1 MWEIEDSRVPVTIE
15 ELKELCAQRG
25 INLYQLGFYLG
36 SDHIG
41 PNAYGVYKDYWTS
54 DFIVYKNIED
64 GSKEVLYQGQDE
76 ATAVSKINEQLQKVL
91 VNAGAENI
99 GTEDIRSEHIWAED
113 IAGISGT
120 GDSSYVGE
128 ENQSPNR
135 NNVYSEDD
143 NLNLH
148 GDSESSDDNHV
159 NSYGDSESSDDNH
172 VNSHGDSGSSDDNHL
187 NSYEYNTSGTGEVL
201 NQKTYGEGLSDN
213 DVYNSYTGGSLK
225 VKESSENSW
234 MDIQTPIMKAAPS
247 EAGTKESDKPSSDD
261 DKNATKEKEFTAE
274 DVKDLKTGVIFC
286 IGKLFYYLGR
296 LCYYLSIILYY
307 LFKAFDGAK
316 YEINLI
322 LTGNRRSVKDRNN
335 NGAATGYKEVANID
349 GSGEDN
355 GIENGKDNGI
365 DNENE
370 APVFFNEKEYDDKA
384 ELLGAKIQFYISRI
398 FFYIGKYALKL
409 SQYCYQG
416 IDDKFKFEAEFKE
429 ADSEHI
435 ARTDTISRA
444 AESEHIARTDVS
456 GGAADSS
463 VITKE
468 YTNRRPDVS
477 KSESDAYNN
486 AETYKKADTYTHTN
500 ANTNTYTS
508 TNTNANNNANTS
520 YYRGY
525 DQNLQSLIK
534 NIDPDVELLTADSSE
549 TYDLTEIA
557 EKYDDNTQA
566 GSDGSIDDL
575 FSSLDD
581 EELEYPDN
589 NEDYIDNKLG
599 KKIYLFIVVALA
611 AVLFLI
617 FMMAGA
623 DLKAKSKRNDRNYYD
638 YEYNTNSHNTYNNS
652 WRW

>member
-1 MWEIEDSRVPVTIE
+1 MWENEDSRVPVTIE
-15 ELKELCAQRG
+15 ELKDLCAQRG

-76 ATAVSKINEQLQKVL
+76 ATAVSKINEQLRNTL
-91 VNAGAENI
+91 LNAEVSNEEVPDTGALDTSGHSLLRPETS
-99 GTEDIRSEHIWAED
+99 GVEESEYAREETQDSCADTIFTQDDDLNLSSEK
-113 IAGISGT
+113 IS
-120 GDSSYVGE
+120 DE
-128 ENQSPNR
+128 EA
-135 NNVYSEDD
+135 
-143 NLNLH
+143 NLNIF
-148 GDSESSDDNHV
+148 GGSSSSEEYNLSSN
-159 NSYGDSESSDDNH
+159 ESVHNKYT
-172 VNSHGDSGSSDDNHL
+172 SGSTKDDRA
-187 NSYEYNTSGTGEVL
+187 
-201 NQKTYGEGLSDN
+201 
-213 DVYNSYTGGSLK
+213 
-225 VKESSENSW
+225 SENSW
-234 MDIQTPIMKAAPS
+234 MDIQTPIMKAATS

-261 DKNATKEKEFTAE
+261 EKNSTKEKEFTAE

-286 IGKLFYYLGR
+286 IGKIFYYLGR

-335 NGAATGYKEVANID
+335 NGAATGDKGDASID

-355 GIENGKDNGI
+355 GIENGKDNG
-365 DNENE
+365 NE

-398 FFYIGKYALKL
+398 FFYIGKYALKF

-416 IDDKFKFEAEFKE
+416 IDDKFKFETELKE
-429 ADSEHI
+429 AETEHI
-435 ARTDTISRA
+435 ARTDTIGRA
-444 AESEHIARTDVS
+444 AESEHVARTDVS
-456 GGAADSS
+456 GGAAGSS
-463 VITKE
+463 VVTKE

-508 TNTNANNNANTS
+508 TNTNANTNTNTS

-534 NIDPDVELLTADSSE
+534 NIDPDVELLTADHSE

-557 EKYDDNTQA
+557 EKYDDNTQV

-589 NEDYIDNKLG
+589 NEDYTDNKLG
-599 KKIYLFIVVALA
+599 KQIYLFIVVALA

-617 FMMAGA
+617 FLMAGA
-623 DLKAKSKRNDRNYYD
+623 DSAAKSKRNDRNYYN
-638 YEYNTNSHNTYNNS
+638 YEYNTNSHKTYNNS

>member
-1 MWEIEDSRVPVTIE
+1 MWENEDSRVPVTIE
-15 ELKELCAQRG
+15 ELKDLCAQRG

-99 GTEDIRSEHIWAED
+99 ETDDIRLED

-128 ENQSPNR
+128 ENQSPDR
-135 NNVYSEDD
+135 NNVYSEDY
-143 NLNLH
+143 NL
-148 GDSESSDDNHV
+148 

-172 VNSHGDSGSSDDNHL
+172 L
-187 NSYEYNTSGTGEVL
+187 NSSEYNTSGTGEVL
-201 NQKTYGEGLSDN
+201 NQKTYGESLSDN

-234 MDIQTPIMKAAPS
+234 MDIQTPIMKAAPN
-247 EAGTKESDKPSSDD
+247 EAGTKESDEPFSDD
-261 DKNATKEKEFTAE
+261 EKNSTKEKEFTAE

-335 NGAATGYKEVANID
+335 NGAATGDKEDFRID

-365 DNENE
+365 DNGNE

-398 FFYIGKYALKL
+398 FFYIGKYALKF
-409 SQYCYQG
+409 SKYCYKG
-416 IDDKFKFEAEFKE
+416 IDDKFKFETELKE
-429 ADSEHI
+429 AESEHI
-435 ARTDTISRA
+435 VRTDTISRA
-444 AESEHIARTDVS
+444 AESEHVARTDVS
-456 GGAADSS
+456 GGAAGSS

-468 YTNRRPDVS
+468 YTNRRPDVG

-500 ANTNTYTS
+500 ANINTYTS
-508 TNTNANNNANTS
+508 TNTNANTS

-534 NIDPDVELLTADSSE
+534 NIDPDVELLTADHSE
-549 TYDLTEIA
+549 TYDLIDIA
-557 EKYDDNTQA
+557 EQYDDNTEA

-581 EELEYPDN
+581 EELEYSDN

-599 KKIYLFIVVALA
+599 KQIYLFIVVALA
-611 AVLFLI
+611 AVLLLI
-617 FMMAGA
+617 FLMAGA
-623 DLKAKSKRNDRNYYD
+623 DLEAKSKCNDRNYYN

>member
-1 MWEIEDSRVPVTIE
+1 MWENEDSRVPVTIE
-15 ELKELCAQRG
+15 ELKDLCAQRG

-99 GTEDIRSEHIWAED
+99 ETEDIGSED

-128 ENQSPNR
+128 ENQSPYR

-143 NLNLH
+143 NL
-148 GDSESSDDNHV
+148 

-172 VNSHGDSGSSDDNHL
+172 LNSHGDSGSSDDYHL

-201 NQKTYGEGLSDN
+201 NQKTYGESLSDN

-234 MDIQTPIMKAAPS
+234 MDIQTPIMKAAPN
-247 EAGTKESDKPSSDD
+247 EAGTKESDEPSSDD
-261 DKNATKEKEFTAE
+261 EKNSTKEKEFTAE

-322 LTGNRRSVKDRNN
+322 LTGNRRSVKDMNN
-335 NGAATGYKEVANID
+335 NGAATGYKEGANID
-349 GSGEDN
+349 GSDEDN

-365 DNENE
+365 DNGIDNGNE

-384 ELLGAKIQFYISRI
+384 ELLGAKIQFYISRF
-398 FFYIGKYALKL
+398 FFYIGKYALKF
-409 SQYCYQG
+409 SKYCYKG
-416 IDDKFKFEAEFKE
+416 IDDKFKFETELKE
-429 ADSEHI
+429 AESEHI
-435 ARTDTISRA
+435 VRTDTISRA
-444 AESEHIARTDVS
+444 AESEHVARTDVS
-456 GGAADSS
+456 GGATASS

-486 AETYKKADTYTHTN
+486 AETYKKADTYNHTN
-500 ANTNTYTS
+500 ANTNTYTNTYTS

-534 NIDPDVELLTADSSE
+534 NIDPDVELLTADHSE
-549 TYDLTEIA
+549 TYDLIDIA
-557 EKYDDNTQA
+557 EQYDDSTEA

-581 EELEYPDN
+581 EGLEYPDN

-623 DLKAKSKRNDRNYYD
+623 DLAAKSKRNDRNYYD

>member
-1 MWEIEDSRVPVTIE
+1 
-15 ELKELCAQRG
+15 
-25 INLYQLGFYLG
+25 
-36 SDHIG
+36 
-41 PNAYGVYKDYWTS
+41 
-54 DFIVYKNIED
+54 
-64 GSKEVLYQGQDE
+64 
-76 ATAVSKINEQLQKVL
+76 
-91 VNAGAENI
+91 
-99 GTEDIRSEHIWAED
+99 
-113 IAGISGT
+113 
-120 GDSSYVGE
+120 
-128 ENQSPNR
+128 
-135 NNVYSEDD
+135 
-143 NLNLH
+143 
-148 GDSESSDDNHV
+148 V
-159 NSYGDSESSDDNH
+159 NSY
-172 VNSHGDSGSSDDNHL
+172 GDSGSSDDNHL

-201 NQKTYGEGLSDN
+201 NQKIYGESLSDN
-213 DVYNSYTGGSLK
+213 DVFNSYTGGSLK

-234 MDIQTPIMKAAPS
+234 MDIQTPIMKAAPN
-247 EAGTKESDKPSSDD
+247 EAGTKESDEPSSDD
-261 DKNATKEKEFTAE
+261 ERNSTKEKEFTAE

-322 LTGNRRSVKDRNN
+322 LTGNRGSVKDRNN
-335 NGAATGYKEVANID
+335 NGAATGYKEGANID

-355 GIENGKDNGI
+355 GIENGI

-384 ELLGAKIQFYISRI
+384 ELLGAKIQFYISRF
-398 FFYIGKYALKL
+398 FFYIGKYALKF

-477 KSESDAYNN
+477 KSESDAFNN

-508 TNTNANNNANTS
+508 TNTNANNNTNTS

-534 NIDPDVELLTADSSE
+534 NIDPDVELLTADYSE

-581 EELEYPDN
+581 EELEYSDN

-599 KKIYLFIVVALA
+599 KQIYLFIVVALA

-617 FMMAGA
+617 FLMAGVDSA
-623 DLKAKSKRNDRNYYD
+623 AESKRNDRNYYD

>member
-1 MWEIEDSRVPVTIE
+1 MWENEDSRVPVTIE
-15 ELKELCAQRG
+15 ELKDLCAQRG

-99 GTEDIRSEHIWAED
+99 ETEDIGSED

-128 ENQSPNR
+128 ENQSPYR

-143 NLNLH
+143 NL
-148 GDSESSDDNHV
+148 

-172 VNSHGDSGSSDDNHL
+172 LNSHGDSGSSDDYHL

-201 NQKTYGEGLSDN
+201 NQKTYGESLSDN

-234 MDIQTPIMKAAPS
+234 MDIQTPIMKAAPN
-247 EAGTKESDKPSSDD
+247 EAGTKESDEPFSDD
-261 DKNATKEKEFTAE
+261 EKNSTKEKEFTAE

-335 NGAATGYKEVANID
+335 NGAATGDKEDFRID

-365 DNENE
+365 DNGNE

-384 ELLGAKIQFYISRI
+384 ELLGAKIQFYISRF
-398 FFYIGKYALKL
+398 FFYIGKYALKF
-409 SQYCYQG
+409 SKYCYKG
-416 IDDKFKFEAEFKE
+416 IDDKFKFETELKE
-429 ADSEHI
+429 AESEHI
-435 ARTDTISRA
+435 VRTDTISRA
-444 AESEHIARTDVS
+444 AESEHIAITDVS
-456 GGAADSS
+456 GGAAASS

-486 AETYKKADTYTHTN
+486 AETYKKADTYNHTN

-508 TNTNANNNANTS
+508 TNTNANTS

-525 DQNLQSLIK
+525 DQNLQSLVK
-534 NIDPDVELLTADSSE
+534 NIDPDVELLTADYSE

-557 EKYDDNTQA
+557 EEYDDNTEA

-623 DLKAKSKRNDRNYYD
+623 DLAAKSKRNDRNYYD

>member
-1 MWEIEDSRVPVTIE
+1 MWENEDSRVPVTIE
-15 ELKELCAQRG
+15 ELKDLCAQRG

-76 ATAVSKINEQLQKVL
+76 ATAVSKINEQLRNTL
-91 VNAGAENI
+91 LNAEVSNEEVPDTGALDTSDHSLLRPETS
-99 GTEDIRSEHIWAED
+99 GVEESEYAREETQDSCTDTIFTQDDDLNLSSEK
-113 IAGISGT
+113 IS
-120 GDSSYVGE
+120 DE
-128 ENQSPNR
+128 EA
-135 NNVYSEDD
+135 
-143 NLNLH
+143 NLNIF
-148 GDSESSDDNHV
+148 GGSSSSEEYNLSSN
-159 NSYGDSESSDDNH
+159 ESVHNKYT
-172 VNSHGDSGSSDDNHL
+172 SGSTKDDRA
-187 NSYEYNTSGTGEVL
+187 
-201 NQKTYGEGLSDN
+201 
-213 DVYNSYTGGSLK
+213 
-225 VKESSENSW
+225 SENSW
-234 MDIQTPIMKAAPS
+234 MDIQTPIMKAAPN

-261 DKNATKEKEFTAE
+261 EKNSTKEKEFTAE

-335 NGAATGYKEVANID
+335 NGAATGDKEGANMD

-355 GIENGKDNGI
+355 GIEIGK

-384 ELLGAKIQFYISRI
+384 ELLGAKIQFYISRF
-398 FFYIGKYALKL
+398 FFYIGKYALKF
-409 SQYCYQG
+409 SKYCYKG
-416 IDDKFKFEAEFKE
+416 IDDKFKFETELKE
-429 ADSEHI
+429 AESEHI
-435 ARTDTISRA
+435 VRTDTISRA
-444 AESEHIARTDVS
+444 AESEHVARTDVS
-456 GGAADSS
+456 GGATASS

-468 YTNRRPDVS
+468 YTNRRPDVG
-477 KSESDAYNN
+477 KSDSDAYNN
-486 AETYKKADTYTHTN
+486 AETYKKADTYNHTN
-500 ANTNTYTS
+500 ANTNTYTG
-508 TNTNANNNANTS
+508 TNTNANTS

-525 DQNLQSLIK
+525 DQNLQSLVK
-534 NIDPDVELLTADSSE
+534 NIDPDVELLTADYSE

-557 EKYDDNTQA
+557 EEYDDNTEA

-623 DLKAKSKRNDRNYYD
+623 DLAAKSKRNDRNYYN

>member
-1 MWEIEDSRVPVTIE
+1 MWENEDSRVPVTIE
-15 ELKELCAQRG
+15 ELKDLCAQRG

-41 PNAYGVYKDYWTS
+41 PNAYGVYKDYWTG

-76 ATAVSKINEQLQKVL
+76 ATAVSKINEQLRNTL
-91 VNAGAENI
+91 LNAEVSNEEVPDTGALDTSGHSLLRPETS
-99 GTEDIRSEHIWAED
+99 GVEESEYAREETQDSCADTIFTQDDDLNLSSEK
-113 IAGISGT
+113 IS
-120 GDSSYVGE
+120 DE
-128 ENQSPNR
+128 EA
-135 NNVYSEDD
+135 
-143 NLNLH
+143 NLNIF
-148 GDSESSDDNHV
+148 GGSSSSEEYNLSSN
-159 NSYGDSESSDDNH
+159 ESVHNKYT
-172 VNSHGDSGSSDDNHL
+172 SGSTKDDRA
-187 NSYEYNTSGTGEVL
+187 
-201 NQKTYGEGLSDN
+201 
-213 DVYNSYTGGSLK
+213 
-225 VKESSENSW
+225 SENSW

-335 NGAATGYKEVANID
+335 NGAATGDKGDVSID

-384 ELLGAKIQFYISRI
+384 ELLGAKIQFYISRF
-398 FFYIGKYALKL
+398 FFYIGKYALKF

-416 IDDKFKFEAEFKE
+416 IDDKFKFETELKE
-429 ADSEHI
+429 AESEHI
-435 ARTDTISRA
+435 ARTDTIGRA
-444 AESEHIARTDVS
+444 AESEHVARTDVS
-456 GGAADSS
+456 GGAA
-463 VITKE
+463 E
-468 YTNRRPDVS
+468 N
-477 KSESDAYNN
+477 
-486 AETYKKADTYTHTN
+486 YKKADTYTHTN

-508 TNTNANNNANTS
+508 TNTNANTS

-534 NIDPDVELLTADSSE
+534 NIDPDVELLTADHSE
-549 TYDLTEIA
+549 TYDLIEIA
-557 EKYDDNTQA
+557 EGYDDSTEA

-575 FSSLDD
+575 FSPLDD

-589 NEDYIDNKLG
+589 NEDYTDDKLG
-599 KKIYLFIVVALA
+599 KQIYLFIVVALA

-617 FMMAGA
+617 FLMAGA
-623 DLKAKSKRNDRNYYD
+623 DSAAKSKRNDQNYYN
-638 YEYNTNSHNTYNNS
+638 YEYNTNSHKTYNNS